1 MASSSSN
8 ASQPSSSQAL
18 GGGDAEAK
26 LNITLTLSEREA
38 IIKQYGFHSHNDV
51 SRKLNN
57 IKNERKAL
65 RTQLDLFQ
73 KNFEQTHNRK
83 IRYTKDIVPV

>member
-1 MASSSSN
+1 MVQSSAAAHSSSS
-8 ASQPSSSQAL
+8 PGL
-18 GGGDAEAK
+18 GGDSEAK

-38 IIKQYGFHSHNDV
+38 IIKQYGFHSFNDV
-51 SRKLNN
+51 SRKLNS

>member
-1 MASSSSN
+1 MVQPTSA
-8 ASQPSSSQAL
+8 QPSSSQAL
-18 GGGDAEAK
+18 GGDSEAK
-26 LNITLTLSEREA
+26 LNITLTLSERES
-38 IIKQYGFHSHNDV
+38 IIKQYGFQSYNDV